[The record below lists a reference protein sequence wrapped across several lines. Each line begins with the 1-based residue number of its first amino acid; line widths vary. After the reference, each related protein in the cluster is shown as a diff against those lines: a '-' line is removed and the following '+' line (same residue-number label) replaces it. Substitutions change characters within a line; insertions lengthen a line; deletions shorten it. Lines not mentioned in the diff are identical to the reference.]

1 MILLLGVVVIAVAVG
16 YAIGGRLG
24 NLGSIRLQWWWLAPL
39 GLALQLIPVSADR
52 SNPFGY
58 ALLVASYVVLVVFA
72 ARNLRL
78 AGMVPVLVGLAL
90 NGLVVTANHGMPVT
104 RSALRE
110 SGQESLLNDLEK
122 HGGAD
127 GLGRRRRLR
136 DRRDRR
142 ARTRRILLLIRLP
155 LLHPGTREL
164 HRDGGAPALEA
175 VDGEGPAGHLSPFT
189 HHGHAEVALGPGGVR
204 VEPDAVVLDLQP
216 H

>member
-122 HGGAD
+122 HGGAKHHLSRD
-127 GLGRRRRLR
+127 DDELVFLADSIPIPKPIGQVVSVGDVLIYAGVIWAVAAAMRRR
-136 DRRDRR
+136 
-142 ARTRRILLLIRLP
+142 
-155 LLHPGTREL
+155 TRETAT
-164 HRDGGAPALEA
+164 APRSARSSSSNPP
-175 VDGEGPAGHLSPFT
+175 DPPPDPPSPPPSRNSGT
-189 HHGHAEVALGPGGVR
+189 P
-204 VEPDAVVLDLQP
+204 P
-216 H
+216 